1 MQYPDRRSTT
11 TEATAAEGRVAILLH
26 VLAAALYG
34 LAAWARWP
42 GTQPATGVAARAG
55 SALLPAAI
63 AVHAY
68 ATASTVVTPEG
79 LDLSLTNALS
89 LVAGLC
95 VLVAWGS
102 GLFRALPGI
111 AAVVLPVAAVG
122 SLLPAL
128 AESPHR
134 FPFATEPWAAA
145 HIAVALLGYALL
157 MVAALQA
164 LLLTGLEKRLHRGLP
179 MAGEQATPPLLT
191 LERYLFRLILAGF
204 VLLTLT
210 VGSGVLFSALP
221 VLVVQGGITLL
232 AAQLAFLSQPAVL
245 DAVNAAGGLLPGAE
259 VSGLNLAQRL
269 RDGMQIHVPGRP
281 VIKDEGSSPQYQ
293 PVAGAARNSS
303 PPAGA
308 PVPAA
313 KVNINTATAAELDQL
328 PGIGPAMA
336 ARIVEWRQA
345 NGPFQSGEDLKKVQG
360 IGEAKYRKLK
370 DKITW

>member
-34 LAAWARWP
+34 LTAWARWP

-210 VGSGVLFSALP
+210 VGSGVLFSEEIFHRPLSWTHKTVFSILAWLTFGALLTGRWRFGWRGRKALHWILVGTAMLILAYIGSKF
-221 VLVVQGGITLL
+221 VLEILL
-232 AAQLAFLSQPAVL
+232 
-245 DAVNAAGGLLPGAE
+245 
-259 VSGLNLAQRL
+259 
-269 RDGMQIHVPGRP
+269 GR
-281 VIKDEGSSPQYQ
+281 
-293 PVAGAARNSS
+293 
-303 PPAGA
+303 
-308 PVPAA
+308 
-313 KVNINTATAAELDQL
+313 
-328 PGIGPAMA
+328 
-336 ARIVEWRQA
+336 
-345 NGPFQSGEDLKKVQG
+345 
-360 IGEAKYRKLK
+360 
-370 DKITW
+370 